1 VEDLDFRISC
11 VAAEGNKLKQIFM
24 NLIMNALQ
32 ATPVGGTLYLRTAG
46 LDTSGVTVQ
55 IADTGTGIPP
65 HLLDRIFTP
74 FFTTKDPGE
83 GTGLGL
89 FITKKLMES
98 LGGAIN
104 VESTVGEGTIFSL
117 TLPVAE

>member
-1 VEDLDFRISC
+1 
-11 VAAEGNKLKQIFM
+11 M

-46 LDTSGVTVQ
+46 LDTNGVTVQ

-83 GTGLGL
+83 GTASG
-89 FITKKLMES
+89 S
-98 LGGAIN
+98 LSPKAHGVAGGAIN